1 MPQYSVVVP
10 VYNGAHTVEALYQK
24 TADFFVLQKLSFEI
38 IFVDDASKDNSW
50 QVLKE
55 LKKQHSD
62 TVKIYKL
69 AKNSG
74 QQKATL
80 CGINQTNGKYI
91 ITIDDDLQ
99 TDPFEIKKLIVHQQ
113 ETNADLVYG
122 TYPSKKHSWFRNI
135 GSKIVNWFFYKFSS
149 TYHNGS
155 SFRLIKKEITDNLK
169 NVYQKNLLLDEILCW
184 YTDSISHTTVEHHN
198 SLKGKSEYSTLK
210 LILMTMNYIISYT
223 IIPLRLMTYMGL
235 LFSIVT
241 FFFGLYFIY
250 QKLFSY
256 AELGFTSL
264 IVAISFST
272 SLILFALGIIGE
284 YITRL
289 YSKDASKPIYI
300 IKEYEA

>member
-10 VYNGAHTVEALYQK
+10 VYNGANTVQALYQK

-50 QVLKE
+50 QVLKA
-55 LKKQHSD
+55 LKKQSPQNIS
-62 TVKIYKL
+62 IYRL
-69 AKNSG
+69 AKNAG

-80 CGINQTNGKYI
+80 CGINQTNGNYI

-99 TDPFEIKKLIVHQQ
+99 TDPFEIKKLIAHQQ

-122 TYPSKKHSWFRNI
+122 TYAEKKHSWFRNV
-135 GSKIVNWFFYKFSS
+135 GSKIVNWLFHKFSS
-149 TYHNGS
+149 TYTSGS
-155 SFRLIKKEITDNLK
+155 SFRLIKKEVSDNLK
-169 NVYQKNLLLDEILCW
+169 NIYQKNLLLDEILCW
-184 YTDSISHTTVEHHN
+184 YTDNISHTTVEHHE
-198 SLKGKSEYSTLK
+198 SLKGKSEYSTIK
-210 LILMTMNYIISYT
+210 LMLMTMNYIISYT

-235 LFSIVT
+235 IFSIVT
-241 FFFGLYFIY
+241 FIFGLYFIY

-289 YSKDASKPIYI
+289 YSKDASKPIYV

>member
-10 VYNGAHTVEALYQK
+10 VYNGANTIKVLYQK
-24 TADFFVLQKLSFEI
+24 TADFFVFHKLSFEI
-38 IFVDDASKDNSW
+38 IYVDDASADNSW
-50 QVLKE
+50 QILKE
-55 LKKQHSD
+55 LKSENTN
-62 TVKIYKL
+62 TVKIFKL
-69 AKNSG
+69 ARNAG

-80 CGINQTNGKYI
+80 CGINQANGKFI

-99 TDPFEIKKLIVHQQ
+99 TDPFEIKKLIDHQQ

-122 TYPSKKHSWFRNI
+122 TYVSKKHSWFRNI
-135 GSKIVNWFFYKFSS
+135 GSKVVNWLFHKFSS
-149 TYHNGS
+149 TYHSGS
-155 SFRLIKKEITDNLK
+155 SFRLIKKEITQNLK
-169 NVYQKNLLLDEILCW
+169 NIYQKRLLLDEILCW
-184 YTDSISHTTVEHHN
+184 YTDSISHTTVEHHS
-198 SLKGKSEYSTLK
+198 SLKVKSEYSTLK
-210 LILMTMNYIISYT
+210 LMLMTISYIISYT

-289 YSKDASKPIYI
+289 YSKDSSKPIYV